1 MIRVIEAAADNG
13 IVLDDDQK
21 QDLRLAALLHDIGH
35 YPYSHLMEGIDSVTL
50 TEDLTDSESGRK
62 LIDVSSRRYPKHE
75 VVGRLV
81 VTKQADVRD
90 LIGGENRANRISDL
104 FTRSQTADPQL
115 SKLIHS
121 SLDMD
126 RLDYLLRDSSAAGV
140 PYGHIDINYL
150 LNSLQVDKAGL
161 LGVSPKAIPAA
172 EQFLFAR
179 YFMYRTVYHHKT
191 IHGLEEACRHLLR
204 RLRDTGDSR
213 LPRDGA
219 EVEALVSSEGLGSFT
234 DAFVDQLVQE
244 SVSHENKVISAL
256 ARTISGR
263 RPPKLLKEVVC
274 FARNQ
279 ETSPSAVAFQKTCEH
294 RLARLANDFEIPL
307 GAFIYAETK
316 PLRIEER
323 GHEITVDEAHE
334 LPDEN
339 TDELIRVVEDRTA
352 KPLVDS
358 DASLVKFSAQ
368 HVFKVI
374 RLFVV
379 YHGNDQAKVVQ
390 SLREKVK
397 DWDK

>member
-1 MIRVIEAAADNG
+1 
-13 IVLDDDQK
+13 
-21 QDLRLAALLHDIGH
+21 
-35 YPYSHLMEGIDSVTL
+35 
-50 TEDLTDSESGRK
+50 
-62 LIDVSSRRYPKHE
+62 LI
-75 VVGRLV
+75 
-81 VTKQADVRD
+81 VTKQADLRD
-90 LIGGENRANRISDL
+90 LLGGVKRANRISDL

-150 LNSLQVDKAGL
+150 LNSLQVDQSGL

-179 YFMYRTVYHHKT
+179 YFMYRTVYYHKT
-191 IHGLEEACRHLLR
+191 IHGLEEVCRHLLR
-204 RLRDTGDSR
+204 RLRDFGKSR
-213 LPRDGA
+213 LPKDGGA
-219 EVEALVSSEGLGSFT
+219 VETLVAGKELGGFT

-244 SVSHENKVISAL
+244 SVSHEDEVISAL

-274 FARNQ
+274 FAKNQ

-294 RLARLANDFEIPL
+294 RLEKLAKDSKVPL
-307 GAFIYAETK
+307 GDFIYAETK

-323 GHEITVDEAHE
+323 GHEVPADEARE

-339 TDELIRVVEDRTA
+339 TDELIRVVEDGKA

-358 DASLVKFSAQ
+358 EASLVKFSAQ
-368 HVFKVI
+368 HVFKVV

-379 YHGNDQAKVVQ
+379 YHGSDQASVVQ